1 MKIIHSDTSDR
12 SNHINCFKHIKYMT
26 TAAVL
31 TAGLFI
37 TGCGSSHAMNTA
49 VDKADKDS
57 YLSANNDNCTVFSIR
72 GDGFYADTY
81 DDWDF
86 PDISSDYTSFDDTAF
101 TDYDSD
107 DDTDINNPDDDA
119 DINSSDDGSDSN
131 TLIIMTRQKK
141 LYI

>member
-1 MKIIHSDTSDR
+1 MKIIRSDTSDR

-86 PDISSDYTSFDDTAF
+86 PDISSALQIILLMIVHLKLTSMVQTAAHLPI
-101 TDYDSD
+101 TTVSLN
-107 DDTDINNPDDDA
+107 I
-119 DINSSDDGSDSN
+119 
-131 TLIIMTRQKK
+131 LIQMHGLITFQ
-141 LYI
+141 LPHIITSL

>member
-1 MKIIHSDTSDR
+1 
-12 SNHINCFKHIKYMT
+12 MT

-86 PDISSDYTSFDDTAF
+86 PDISSDYTSFDDT
-101 TDYDSD
+101 
-107 DDTDINNPDDDA
+107 DINNPDDDA

-131 TLIIMTRQKK
+131 NSDNYDPTEEA
-141 LYI
+141 LYLDNSGSSE